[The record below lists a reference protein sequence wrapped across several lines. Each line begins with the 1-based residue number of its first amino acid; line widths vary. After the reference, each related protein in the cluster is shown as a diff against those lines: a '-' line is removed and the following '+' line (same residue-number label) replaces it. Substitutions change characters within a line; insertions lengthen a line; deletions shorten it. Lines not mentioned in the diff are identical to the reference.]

1 MIDADINGLNRLYLL
16 KVRELART
24 DLYEA
29 QILSGLGNDV
39 LQQLAQAPLVLLQ
52 AVLDETPVLLFR
64 ARFDRSFWRSLGEG
78 LSTARKE
85 SLQQFAVQ
93 ATLLASVDDKDKP
106 Q

>member
-1 MIDADINGLNRLYLL
+1 M
-16 KVRELART
+16 LANPT
-24 DLYEA
+24 VSDEDS
-29 QILSGLGNDV
+29 ILSAIRTNRE
-39 LQQLAQAPLVLLQ
+39 QARSYRCNWVPVNGY
-52 AVLDETPVLLFR
+52 VLDQTPVLLFR